1 MDTWAS
7 LRKDKTAVGA
17 ARCCEN
23 GLGDGEYD
31 AMELFENIVSNI
43 LDESP
48 EVPDQVEMKKGPEEA
63 VPISLE
69 QGYGVRSGSFTTAN
83 MGTAT
88 NNSSKTTFDAVA
100 GVMS

>member
-48 EVPDQVEMKKGPEEA
+48 EVPDQVEMNP
-63 VPISLE
+63 LD
-69 QGYGVRSGSFTTAN
+69 QTTA
-83 MGTAT
+83 
-88 NNSSKTTFDAVA
+88 KTTSPKQDIPRLRFILGRGPYGA
-100 GVMS
+100 